1 MKILLAEDNKIN
13 AKVTTLFLSKMGHI
27 SKVAANGEEVMRILE
42 KESFDVILMD
52 LEMPVVSGIDATEM
66 IRNGECE
73 HIPKD
78 IPIIAMTA
86 HTEDEIKD
94 LYPDIEVD
102 GYLTKPLDK
111 NKLAEILHSVSPSL
125 P

>member
-27 SKVAANGEEVMRILE
+27 SKVAENGEEVMRILE

>member
-1 MKILLAEDNKIN
+1 LKILLAEDNKIN

-27 SKVAANGEEVMRILE
+27 SKVAENGEEVMRILE

>member
-1 MKILLAEDNKIN
+1 LKILLAEDNKIN

-27 SKVAANGEEVMRILE
+27 SKVAENGEEVMRILE

-111 NKLAEILHSVSPSL
+111 NKIAEILHSVSPSL

>member
-27 SKVAANGEEVMRILE
+27 SKVAENGEEVMRILE

-111 NKLAEILHSVSPSL
+111 NKIAEILHSVSPSL